1 MPDSSALDV
10 LIGLALLFAAFSL
23 AVSRINEA
31 VLGVLHYRERRLE
44 SALRGLLGAPAPGP
58 GPAPG
63 DDDAH
68 PPVDLMARLFDGP
81 LRMLRAG
88 GHEDPAAHQGPDMAA
103 HPPAEGGW
111 AAVRRARHLR
121 LPSYVPST
129 LFAQALVDLVDPP
142 ARAMLGQLRPES
154 LPLDVP
160 HEQRAIYIAA
170 YQNATRTLDATTAAA
185 LLAATPAQYPT
196 GRMIAATLVSA
207 VGGDPVATLEQ
218 GLAALPPSAAKT
230 ALTAAVV
237 RARGDRDKIVTELA
251 GWYDQAMDR
260 LSGWYR
266 RRISVFLAGYA
277 LLLAAAFNLD
287 TIGIARALWQ
297 DGPVREAAVTAARVT
312 LDQTAT
318 ATDSAGASGDSASSD
333 GSASPGDSA
342 SSGGDV
348 VPAAE
353 EAVRAVRDASGLA
366 LPIGW
371 VRASEDRGDPR
382 EVPNSVR
389 GWLVKILGLALACFA
404 LTAGAPFW
412 FDLLGRL
419 VNMRSSGPK
428 PRSTTSS

>member
-103 HPPAEGGW
+103 HPPAAGGW

-160 HEQRAIYIAA
+160 HEQRATYIAA
-170 YQNATRTLDATTAAA
+170 YQTATRTLDATTAAA

-207 VGGDPVATLEQ
+207 VGSDPVATLEQ

-237 RARGDRDKIVTELA
+237 RARGDRDKIVAELA

-287 TIGIARALWQ
+287 SIGIARALWQ

-318 ATDSAGASGDSASSD
+318 DSAVSSG
-333 GSASPGDSA
+333 GSA

-371 VRASEDRGDPR
+371 VRASEDREDPR
-382 EVPNSVR
+382 EVPNSAH